1 MKDRLCELQI
11 SGHTKYY
18 FCICDTS
25 YQHQQA
31 LQHSIFEG
39 NKNGSPSFL
48 RCSVQKVLPASSY
61 AFSWIP
67 TSWEEKH
74 AT

>member
-18 FCICDTS
+18 FCICDRS
-25 YQHQQA
+25 YLHRQA
-31 LQHSIFEG
+31 LQHYMLEG
-39 NKNGSPSFL
+39 NKNESPAFL
-48 RCSVQKVLPASSY
+48 RCSVQKALPASNY
-61 AFSWIP
+61 YFLIP
-67 TSWEEKH
+67 ALREEKY